1 MKVTA
6 FFFLKIM
13 LLILASFP
21 FTGYFKI
28 NLVNIKIF
36 LILISRLLPLYG
48 KS

>member
-1 MKVTA
+1 MKVTV
-6 FFFLKIM
+6 FFFIKII

-36 LILISRLLPLYG
+36 LNPNF
-48 KS
+48 